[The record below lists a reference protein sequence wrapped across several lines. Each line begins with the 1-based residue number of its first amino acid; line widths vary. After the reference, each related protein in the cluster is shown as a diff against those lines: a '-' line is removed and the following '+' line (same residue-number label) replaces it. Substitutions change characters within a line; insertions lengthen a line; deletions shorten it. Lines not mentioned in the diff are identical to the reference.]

1 MSAGQ
6 RLKDLEDAKRL
17 LVLQSEL
24 HRRLLRLEF
33 DSLRDRFAGVAA
45 VGGKFSAHQP
55 LLWVGAGLAAVLAV
69 RRGRTLLRWL
79 PTAVAAH
86 RWLGRL
92 LAK

>member
-33 DSLRDRFAGVAA
+33 DSLCDRFAGVSA
-45 VGGKFSAHQP
+45 VRRSLRGGRP
-55 LLWVGAGLAAVLAV
+55 LLLGGAVLAGLLAV
-69 RRGRTLLRWL
+69 RRWRGWLRWV
-79 PTAVAAH
+79 PTAAAAY
-86 RWLGRL
+86 RWLSRL
-92 LAK
+92 L